1 MAMKSIQ
8 YLRLLRGLKL
18 SAFSSSYDTFSPRIR
33 LRESVQKERGCSAEK
48 QTTKTGALGCTIG
61 KRFVLFFQSI
71 FVVFKHEKKRDNKIY
86 FWLDMVMKMHVFVY
100 MFQISAGVQ
109 VFLSNN
115 MHITRFYFAPLSL
128 QDRVVRWSYT
138 LNTVYLSKFQ
148 IKMQT

>member
-1 MAMKSIQ
+1 M
-8 YLRLLRGLKL
+8 
-18 SAFSSSYDTFSPRIR
+18 
-33 LRESVQKERGCSAEK
+33 
-48 QTTKTGALGCTIG
+48 
-61 KRFVLFFQSI
+61 
-71 FVVFKHEKKRDNKIY
+71 KHEKKRDNKIY